1 MKSIFL
7 GESGFFIEVQSAT
20 LVFDWTQ
27 GELPRIRRDRPVYF
41 FISHIHSDHFSPK
54 PFRKAEGLSKAEIF
68 LGYDNSNPK
77 ANKFLRGLPGNV
89 ASHLHIVDGFK
100 TLRSED
106 GRISIQ
112 TLKSTDLGVAFL
124 VEIDDETIFHAGD
137 LYLKQAMNKKDY
149 RKWQADMMINQPRTP
164 VMDYESQFIHHNNE
178 FFSYTEPLAGKIID
192 FGMIPLDPRVEGVAH
207 KTLMRYLDIAT
218 FKSWA
223 PMNLRGKYKFVEDF
237 CKEFPELVPDMK
249 AFSEPGG
256 YEVDVDVAPEA
267 EAEAA
272 SEAEAEA
279 AGKEPSKEAPGKEP
293 AKPEAE
299 PAPEEKQAK
308 ESDAAAGEEAPKEE
322 APQEDS
328 IPAHESEEPG
338 GYSGGIRHLETFDA
352 WGPKDR
358 QTFTWTRRAK
368 FVTIN
373 SITDNPRIGDERN
386 FVRVRDLNKKD
397 MKLCD
402 KVELEPGGLYEV
414 AVWFFNDADP
424 NSPESSTY
432 VARDVKLRIN
442 QDRRVPRGYT
452 SEIFGMVSASNSTP
466 GRVWDKAYVH
476 SNFDA
481 VINMV
486 ERSAVIHSNGVCNG
500 MILSFDELLGDGAL
514 LGYSRQKMGELPAGG
529 SFAGFVTYRFTVTKG

>member
-7 GESGFFIEVQSAT
+7 GESGFFIEVPSAT

-27 GELPRIRRDRPVYF
+27 GQLPRIRRDKPVYF
-41 FISHIHSDHFSPK
+41 FISHIHSDHCSSKAFK
-54 PFRKAEGLSKAEIF
+54 KAEGLSEVEIY
-68 LGYDNSNPK
+68 LGYDNSIPNI
-77 ANKFLRGLPGNV
+77 NKFLRGLPGSV
-89 ASHLHIVDGFK
+89 SSHLHLVDGFK
-100 TLRSED
+100 NLKSED
-106 GRISIQ
+106 GRVTIQ

-124 VEIDDETIFHAGD
+124 VEIDEETIFHAGD
-137 LYLKQAMNKKDY
+137 LYLKQTMNKKDY
-149 RKWQADMMINQPRTP
+149 RKWQADMMINQPLTP

-178 FFSYTEPLAGKIID
+178 FFSYTEPLAGRIID

-218 FKSWA
+218 FRSWS

-249 AFSEPGG
+249 EFAEPGG
-256 YEVDVDVAPEA
+256 YEPDVDVAPEA
-267 EAEAA
+267 EEKQA
-272 SEAEAEA
+272 
-279 AGKEPSKEAPGKEP
+279 KEPDVAAKESAKEAPVKEP

-299 PAPEEKQAK
+299 PAPEEKRAK
-308 ESDAAAGEEAPKEE
+308 EPDAAPKEE
-322 APQEDS
+322 PAKEES

-368 FVTIN
+368 FITIN

-386 FVRVRDLNKKD
+386 FVRIRDLNKKD

-481 VINMV
+481 VISMV

-500 MILSFDELLGDGAL
+500 MVLSFDELLGDGAL

-529 SFAGFVTYRFTVTKG
+529 SFSGFVTYRFTATKG

>member
-7 GESGFFIEVQSAT
+7 GDSGFFIETANAT

-27 GELPRIRRDRPVYF
+27 GQLPRIRRDKPVYF
-41 FISHIHSDHFSPK
+41 FISHIHSDHCSSKAFK
-54 PFRKAEGLSKAEIF
+54 KAEGLSEVEIYM
-68 LGYDNSNPK
+68 GYDNSSPNV
-77 ANKFLRGLPGNV
+77 NKFLGGLPGSV
-89 ASHLHIVDGFK
+89 SSHLHLVDGVNK
-100 TLRSED
+100 LKSED
-106 GRISIQ
+106 GLLSIE

-124 VEIDDETIFHAGD
+124 VEVDEEVIFHAGD
-137 LYLKQAMNKKDY
+137 LYLKQTMNKKEY
-149 RKWQADMMINQPRTP
+149 RKWQADMMINHPLTP

-178 FFSYTEPLAGKIID
+178 FFTYTEPLIGRIID

-218 FKSWA
+218 FRSWS
-223 PMNLRGKYKFVEDF
+223 PMNLRGKYEFVEKF
-237 CKEFPELVPDMK
+237 CREFPELVPDMK
-249 AFSEPGG
+249 SFSEPGG
-256 YEVDVDVAPEA
+256 YEPDVETAPKP
-267 EAEAA
+267 EAA
-272 SEAEAEA
+272 SEPAAKD
-279 AGKEPSKEAPGKEP
+279 AGKEPANPEPELKPAPEEQP
-293 AKPEAE
+293 AKE
-299 PAPEEKQAK
+299 PAPEAKQEK
-308 ESDAAAGEEAPKEE
+308 EPDAAPKEE
-322 APQEDS
+322 APQEES

-358 QTFTWTRRAK
+358 ATFTWTSRAK
-368 FVTIN
+368 FITIN

-466 GRVWDKAYVH
+466 RRVWDKAYMH

-481 VINMV
+481 VINFV

-500 MILSFDELLGDGAL
+500 MVLSFDELQGDGAL
-514 LGYSRQKMGELPAGG
+514 LGYSRLKMGELPPGG
-529 SFAGFVTYRFTVTKG
+529 SFAGFVTYRFTVTKA

>member
-7 GESGFFIEVQSAT
+7 GESGFFIEVPSAT

-27 GELPRIRRDRPVYF
+27 GQLPRIRRDKPVYF
-41 FISHIHSDHFSPK
+41 FISHIHSDHCSSKAFK
-54 PFRKAEGLSKAEIF
+54 KAEGLSEVEIY
-68 LGYDNSNPK
+68 LGYDNSIPNI
-77 ANKFLRGLPGNV
+77 NKFLRGLPGSV
-89 ASHLHIVDGFK
+89 SSHLHLVDGFK
-100 TLRSED
+100 NLKSED
-106 GRISIQ
+106 GRVTIQ

-124 VEIDDETIFHAGD
+124 VEIDEETIFHAGD

-149 RKWQADMMINQPRTP
+149 RKWQADMMINQPLTP

-178 FFSYTEPLAGKIID
+178 FFSYTEPLAGRIID

-218 FKSWA
+218 FRSWS
-223 PMNLRGKYKFVEDF
+223 PMNLRGKYEFVDRF

-249 AFSEPGG
+249 AFAEPGG
-256 YEVDVDVAPEA
+256 YEPDVDVAPETEEKQA
-267 EAEAA
+267 
-272 SEAEAEA
+272 
-279 AGKEPSKEAPGKEP
+279 KEPDATAKESSKEPPVKEP

-299 PAPEEKQAK
+299 PEQSHEEKQAK
-308 ESDAAAGEEAPKEE
+308 EPDAAPEAEPAKEE
-322 APQEDS
+322 S

-386 FVRVRDLNKKD
+386 FVRIRDLNKKD

-481 VINMV
+481 VISMV

-500 MILSFDELLGDGAL
+500 MVLSFDELLGDGAL

-529 SFAGFVTYRFTVTKG
+529 SFSGFVTYRFTATKG